1 VRRETEER
9 ELKAEERIWRTGTE
23 ALEKE
28 RRKEGRKEGKKK
40 ERNAEP
46 ATCRRYQ
53 LRRGNFKIR
62 DSRAVNSRR

>member
-28 RRKEGRKEGKKK
+28 RRKEGRKEERKK
-40 ERNAEP
+40 RGAGNMP
-46 ATCRRYQ
+46 ALPTSTRKFQ
-53 LRRGNFKIR
+53 
-62 DSRAVNSRR
+62 DSR

>member
-40 ERNAEP
+40 ETRSRQHAGATNFDAE
-46 ATCRRYQ
+46 
-53 LRRGNFKIR
+53 I
-62 DSRAVNSRR
+62 SRFAIVEQ

>member
-28 RRKEGRKEGKKK
+28 RRKEGRKK